1 MVAIR
6 KRDGQPAR
14 SAQRRCQ
21 RGSTKRALMSRR
33 QSHSAQHAGR
43 KGFRKILHM
52 LLIIGRQEK
61 EKEQHKRTCL
71 KKLSARCLESSRLA
85 SSPQNRRQE
94 KTYTRSKQI
103 HQQRKRKKLPITM
116 PFVQRRNPAH
126 RYSLILRTK
135 KRRYPTSRV
144 SADADGAPTSPTRD
158 RYSQQKGSSRHR
170 MTYRRRKREMY
181 QHALL
186 RGCCTSYSSSSARA
200 LQCLVLMCC
209 QNSRWALLR
218 RPDHGQ

>member
-1 MVAIR
+1 
-6 KRDGQPAR
+6 
-14 SAQRRCQ
+14 
-21 RGSTKRALMSRR
+21 
-33 QSHSAQHAGR
+33 
-43 KGFRKILHM
+43 M

-61 EKEQHKRTCL
+61 EEEHKRTCL
-71 KKLSARCLESSRLA
+71 KKLSARLWNPA
-85 SSPQNRRQE
+85 AWPPQIVVKKKPIPAQNKSTKKE
-94 KTYTRSKQI
+94 KR
-103 HQQRKRKKLPITM
+103 LPITM
-116 PFVQRRNPAH
+116 LFVQRRNPSH

-200 LQCLVLMCC
+200 LQCLVLMRCRSS
-209 QNSRWALLR
+209 SRWALLR